1 MFVFFIS
8 LVNRVKLRKIF
19 MSILLV
25 LIINIAVSQI
35 ISSILTQS
43 SQQYIR
49 IASISIKTKA
59 LGVYNNYLIGLSST
73 DYGTEISVTNLYTS
87 ETQIIAKAESIGLQ
101 PKLTR
106 FYETENHFVLFDG
119 SLLLVFDRDT
129 AFVGRFAG
137 DNVKGF
143 VVQPSGNLVVWGK
156 DYVAFARAPGYI
168 SVSFYDVWE
177 IVYKLFNESVFDA
190 KQYLS
195 FRGID
200 VDAEIAKMKKN
211 LYELASSVHGNI
223 VYEESSIFYDI
234 YALTVREA
242 KQKLVVD
249 VVSAIVLANN
259 TKYVAVNVFVP
270 ITITLH
276 GVIEYLVEEKI
287 ERMDI
292 DLKTSYSVPLSL
304 LIRFDDN
311 IYDVIEVYDAIDIG
325 VISSAMTYVYRPM
338 IESIKTRFVRIIHED
353 GSITTIP
360 IYFSGQITDS
370 YVSRDLILLRLDTD
384 IVLVYRN
391 QSLLLSFKASRITD
405 VGIIS
410 NNKLYIS
417 YLNILGSYELG
428 VVDLYSGRVDKVAI
442 DVPHEA
448 IGMHVR
454 GNIIITVIQKENES
468 TEIWIYTPASSIARV
483 KLMFIYHNREPVPS
497 VWGYATITVDS
508 IRYSIPVTG
517 NPSILLVPAPST
529 IDVAVDAP
537 YGRAVE
543 KIGILKPAEH
553 IHNILIQVK
562 PSPEYIGRGNVLP
575 FSSPFYLD
583 HVLIRDT
590 EILKHSLP
598 GARYLDTYGT
608 YVLLLHE
615 NRPREPST
623 LSLYSIDG
631 KEIWSKIISGYMT
644 EARIF
649 FPYIVVRGF
658 SEIHVLDMMGSI
670 KGSVVMYVEGYDIDL
685 DTEYLSVWNKKTIA
699 VLDIRKGDLRF
710 INIDGTVLAAPIIG
724 GSIYAYIQRGNVVNI
739 YIINPLT
746 KTIVEILPLGAQ
758 TITGFATDGRFKA
771 VSYIIDNRSYTSVLS
786 IHNGVVIIPAG
797 PVAVVRSIG
806 NLANPPTG
814 ASTLYGNMFTVLL
827 VSEDT
832 SYTVYALGMNY
843 AKLFSLEGSRSADSI
858 AINTLFIVERIA
870 SEDSVP
876 ILMLRDFSGTPR
888 VSIIPSIAPIIFTSS
903 EHLIAYSDK
912 NQTYIIP
919 NPRVIGKYLLSIR
932 VEDADTWKTINST
945 IEIKEYGIKVNAV
958 NGFFRTYLSLPGTL
972 TLKVSSP
979 FYISEYVKVELT
991 DDNPVKHITV
1001 KLKPQLFTLTV
1012 RVITTEDIE
1021 VREGNLSVIGIDIPI
1036 TIDVDLNKTNRIDGL
1051 KTGRYKVI
1059 FRSDVFT
1066 AKQTTVDL
1074 ISDMEIMIT
1083 VNRTS
1088 IRTFFRVLDSSGK
1101 PIENAKI
1108 VLSLGKASK
1117 IEMTTN
1123 KLGETQVILIPY
1135 GSIVNCTISAD
1146 EYISRGISFVANL
1159 SIDKKPIV
1167 ITLSRF
1173 RGILTIMLRDTEG
1186 NALSG
1191 SITIKDAMGNEILPI
1206 TSVIDTYM
1214 INLELGT
1221 YIITGFTPDG
1231 RSTQTEVKI
1240 TRDMPNAVALLVFEK
1255 PPQPLHVVYFPLV
1268 LAIVIV
1274 STVAVAIYRKFFR
1287 KKIPRIV
1294 S

>member
-1 MFVFFIS
+1 M
-8 LVNRVKLRKIF
+8 KLRKIF
-19 MSILLV
+19 ISILLV
-25 LIINIAVSQI
+25 LLFNIAISQI
-35 ISSILTQS
+35 MSSILTQS
-43 SQQYIR
+43 TQQYIR

-59 LGVYNNYLIGLSST
+59 LGIYNNYLIGLSST

-87 ETQIIAKAESIGLQ
+87 ETRIIAKAESIGLQ
-101 PKLTR
+101 PELTR

-119 SLLLVFDRDT
+119 RLLLIFDRDT
-129 AFVGRFAG
+129 NFVGRFAG

-143 VVQPSGNLVVWGK
+143 VILPSGNLVVWGK
-156 DYVAFARAPGYI
+156 EYVAFARSPGYV
-168 SVSFYDVWE
+168 SVTFYDIWE
-177 IVYKLFNESVFDA
+177 TIYKLFNESVINA

-195 FRGID
+195 IRGID
-200 VDAEIAKMKKN
+200 IDAEITKMKKN
-211 LYELASSVHGNI
+211 LYEIANSVHGNI
-223 VYEESSIFYDI
+223 VYEESNIFYDI
-234 YALTVREA
+234 YATTVREA

-249 VVSAIVLANN
+249 VVSAIVLTNN
-259 TKYVAVNVFVP
+259 SKYVAVNVNVP

-276 GVIEYLVEEKI
+276 GVIEYLVGEEIK
-287 ERMDI
+287 RMDV
-292 DLKTSYSVPLSL
+292 DLRNSYPVSLGL
-304 LIRFDDN
+304 LIRLNDN
-311 IYDVIEVYDAIDIG
+311 ICDIIEVYDTIDIG
-325 VISSAMTYVYRPM
+325 IISSAMTYVYRSM
-338 IESIKTRFVRIIHED
+338 IESLKIRFVRIIHED
-353 GSITTIP
+353 GGITTIP

-370 YVSRDLILLRLDTD
+370 YVFRDLILLRLDTD

-391 QSLLLSFKASRITD
+391 QSLLWSFKASRITD
-405 VGIIS
+405 VGIITS
-410 NNKLYIS
+410 NSNKLYIS
-417 YLNILGSYELG
+417 YLNILGAHELG
-428 VVDLYSGRVDKVAI
+428 VVDFYSGRVDKVSI

-448 IGMHVR
+448 VGMYIPR
-454 GNIIITVIQKENES
+454 DNIIITVIQKDES
-468 TEIWIYTPASSIARV
+468 AEIWIYTLASSIARV
-483 KLMFIYHNREPVPS
+483 KLMFINHIEEPVSPI
-497 VWGYATITVDS
+497 WGKATISVNGL
-508 IRYSIPVTG
+508 RYSIPITN
-517 NPSILLVPAPST
+517 NPSILLVPTPST
-529 IDVAVDAP
+529 IEVTVDAP
-537 YGRAVE
+537 YGRTVE
-543 KIGILKPAEH
+543 KIDILKPAEH
-553 IHNILIQVK
+553 IHKVLILTK
-562 PSPEYIGRGNVLP
+562 PSPEYISRGNILP

-583 HVLIRDT
+583 HVFIRDT
-590 EILKHSLP
+590 EILKLSLP
-598 GARYLDTYGT
+598 GARYLDSYGT

-615 NRPREPST
+615 NRPREPSK
-623 LSLYSIDG
+623 LSLYSVDG
-631 KEIWSKIISGYMT
+631 KEIWSKIISSYIT

-649 FPYIVVRGF
+649 FPYIVIRSF
-658 SEIHVLDMMGSI
+658 SEIHILDLFSGATR
-670 KGSVVMYVEGYDIDL
+670 GSVVMLVEGYDIDL
-685 DTEYLSVWNKKTIA
+685 DTDYLSVWNKKSIA
-699 VLDIRKGDLRF
+699 VLDIRRGDLRF
-710 INIDGTVLAAPIIG
+710 MNINGTVLAAPIIG
-724 GSIYAYIQRGNVVNI
+724 GSIYAYIHNGDVVNI

-746 KTIVEILPLGAQ
+746 KNIVEILPLGAQ
-758 TITGFATDGRFKA
+758 TITSFDTDGRFKA
-771 VSYIIDNRSYTSVLS
+771 VSYTIGDRSYTSVLS
-786 IHNGVVIIPAG
+786 IHNGVVIIPTG

-806 NLANPPTG
+806 NLVNLPTG
-814 ASTLYGNMFTVLL
+814 ASTLYGNMFAVLL

-832 SYTVYALGMNY
+832 SYTVYAMGMNY
-843 AKLFSLEGSRSADSI
+843 VKLFSLEGISADSI
-858 AINTLFIVERIA
+858 AINTLFIVERITP
-870 SEDSVP
+870 EDSVP
-876 ILMLRDFSGTPR
+876 ILILRDFSGTPR
-888 VSIIPSIAPIIFTSS
+888 VSIVPSIAPTIFTSS
-903 EHLIAYSDK
+903 EYLIAYSDK

-919 NPRVIGKYLLSIR
+919 NPRVIGKYLLSIK
-932 VEDADTWKTINST
+932 VEDAVTWKAINST
-945 IEIKEYGIKVNAV
+945 IEIKEYGIKVDAV
-958 NGFFRTYLSLPGTL
+958 NGYFRTYLLLPGTL
-972 TLKVSSP
+972 TLRISSP
-979 FYISEYVKVELT
+979 FYISEDVKVELT

-1001 KLKPQLFTLTV
+1001 RLKPQLFTLTV
-1012 RVITTEDIE
+1012 RVLTTEGIE
-1021 VREGNLSVIGIDIPI
+1021 VREGNLSVIGIDVPI

-1051 KTGRYKVI
+1051 KTGRYKVV

-1066 AKQTTVDL
+1066 TKHTIVDL
-1074 ISDMEIMIT
+1074 ISDMEIMLT

-1088 IRTFFRVLDSSGK
+1088 IRTFFRVLDNSGK

-1146 EYISRGISFVANL
+1146 EYISRSISFVANL

-1240 TRDMPNAVALLVFEK
+1240 TKDMPNAVALLVFEK